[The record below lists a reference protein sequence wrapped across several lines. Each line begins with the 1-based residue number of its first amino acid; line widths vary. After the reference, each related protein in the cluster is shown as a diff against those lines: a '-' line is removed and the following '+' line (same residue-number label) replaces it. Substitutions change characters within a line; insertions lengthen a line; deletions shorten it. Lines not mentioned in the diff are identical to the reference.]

1 MINNEEIVDPVSE
14 INKLLLDLCLILYK
28 LREATLTLTLI
39 YKIFFFFL
47 K

>member
-14 INKLLLDLCLILYK
+14 INKLLLDLYLILYK

-39 YKIFFFFL
+39 YKIFFSF
-47 K
+47 